1 MISDLYPGAKAS
13 PSSFIQSLGS
23 SGRTSPDQIIK
34 SEIVVNNGIDSC
46 GFMKPDDVYCPTG
59 WSPTAI
65 RTFKGTR
72 KEGYYCFKNAG
83 LSYGNEDLCPAEGG
97 HRIWFPAKDVHK
109 DLFDLLRGK
118 FDYFEI
124 T

>member
-1 MISDLYPGAKAS
+1 M
-13 PSSFIQSLGS
+13 
-23 SGRTSPDQIIK
+23 
-34 SEIVVNNGIDSC
+34 VNNGIDSC

-118 FDYFEI
+118 LDLYGAHLNEYKLGI
-124 T
+124 